1 MSWTGLSL
9 WQCNLNFE
17 EIQEHFLRHNIDK
30 NDRII
35 QERLLYKFFPK
46 ISISEVFFFFT
57 KKQRIYRKKDKDRIL
72 KQNNSTEI
80 FFYTEGSGTIS
91 DRNSRLRIR
100 CCKFPPHGIFF
111 RVYLAETNPG
121 LHNSTLSLVL
131 LQLSTKTKTK
141 MSKRGLYGRCYH
153 HQNTKFAQHLIV

>member
-35 QERLLYKFFPK
+35 QERLLYIFFQKFQ
-46 ISISEVFFFFT
+46 SARSFFFT

-72 KQNNSTEI
+72 KQNNSLRFFSSQRVLGLSAIEI
-80 FFYTEGSGTIS
+80 HACVFGVANFHHTGFSFGFTWLRQIQVYIIQLFRWSFFSFLRRPKQKCQKEDCMAGATITK
-91 DRNSRLRIR
+91 I
-100 CCKFPPHGIFF
+100 
-111 RVYLAETNPG
+111 
-121 LHNSTLSLVL
+121 LS
-131 LQLSTKTKTK
+131 SH
-141 MSKRGLYGRCYH
+141 S
-153 HQNTKFAQHLIV
+153 I